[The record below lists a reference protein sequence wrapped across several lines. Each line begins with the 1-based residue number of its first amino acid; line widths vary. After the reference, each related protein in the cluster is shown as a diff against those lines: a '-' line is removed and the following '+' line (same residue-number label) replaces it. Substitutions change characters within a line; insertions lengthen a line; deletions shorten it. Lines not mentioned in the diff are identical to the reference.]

1 MIRKAA
7 TSLTLR
13 GEVTDDGRLIVS
25 LPPDVPRGPVRVT
38 VETVPEPL
46 ELSEDDIRGL
56 GLTAEEIASSPELGS
71 WGKGDPVPDG
81 ARFVEALRSL
91 RPSYRW

>member
-1 MIRKAA
+1 MIRTAK

-13 GEVTDDGRLIVS
+13 GEVTEDGMLIVS

-38 VETVPEPL
+38 VEMVAEVP
-46 ELSEDDIRGL
+46 ELSEEDVRGL
-56 GLTAEEIASSPELGS
+56 GLTAEEIASSPEFGT
-71 WGKGDPVPDG
+71 WGQEGPVPDG
-81 ARFVEALRSL
+81 ARYVEALRST

>member
-1 MIRKAA
+1 MIRKAT

-25 LPPDVPRGPVRVT
+25 LPPNVPRGPVRVT
-38 VETVPEPL
+38 VEMVPEAP
-46 ELSEDDIRGL
+46 ELSEDDVRGL
-56 GLTAEEIASSPELGS
+56 GLTAEEIASSPDLGT
-71 WGKGDPVPDG
+71 WGQEGPVPDG